1 MVIISL
7 IFSVV
12 LFLLGLSSVFDTQK
26 TIARFN
32 SLAKD
37 EEGEKL
43 LNTMSS
49 ESTVFWTKA
58 CGICIIIFAVM
69 LFAGMIILLINKQSS
84 F

>member
-12 LFLLGLSSVFDTQK
+12 LFLIGLSSVFDTQK

-43 LNTMSS
+43 FNTMSS
-49 ESTVFWTKA
+49 ESTVFWTKV

-69 LFAGMIILLINKQSS
+69 LFIGMIILLINKQSL
-84 F
+84 